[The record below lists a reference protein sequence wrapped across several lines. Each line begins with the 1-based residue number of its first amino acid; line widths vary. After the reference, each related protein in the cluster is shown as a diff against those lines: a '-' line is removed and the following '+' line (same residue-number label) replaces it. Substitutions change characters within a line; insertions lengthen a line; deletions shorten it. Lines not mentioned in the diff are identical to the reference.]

1 MEHVRHV
8 QLDTFQIQHREAV
21 LSVQETPDNTQ
32 TSMCAV
38 LAPITISPLMTF
50 QVVLKRSAQ
59 KIKQFKLME
68 PVQIVRMDNG
78 MEMH

>member
-1 MEHVRHV
+1 
-8 QLDTFQIQHREAV
+8 
-21 LSVQETPDNTQ
+21 
-32 TSMCAV
+32 MCAV
-38 LAPITISPLMTF
+38 LAPTTRSPILTF
-50 QVVLKRSAQ
+50 QVVKIRSAQ